1 MDALNF
7 LITVAFDLFL
17 MVVILR
23 LWLQVVRADY
33 YNPVSQFV
41 AKATNPLVIPLR
53 RILPTIG
60 AFDLAILVLAIV
72 VSIGKLVTL
81 QLVNG
86 GGLPVVA
93 ILTTGVLMVLSSFL
107 QLLFWILIIRALLS
121 WFSQGNN
128 PMEAIFQQLT
138 EPMLAPIRR
147 ILPPMGGL
155 DLSVLV
161 LIIAVQFLR
170 LLIGV

>member
-7 LITVAFDLFL
+7 LIITVFNLYL

-53 RILPTIG
+53 RILPTVG
-60 AFDLAILVLAIV
+60 AFDLAILVLAILV
-72 VSIGKLVTL
+72 AIAKLVTL
-81 QLVNG
+81 ALVNG
-86 GGLPVVA
+86 GGIPVVA
-93 ILTTGVLMVLSSFL
+93 ILITGVLTVVSSFL
-107 QLLFWILIIRALLS
+107 QLLFWILVIRALLS